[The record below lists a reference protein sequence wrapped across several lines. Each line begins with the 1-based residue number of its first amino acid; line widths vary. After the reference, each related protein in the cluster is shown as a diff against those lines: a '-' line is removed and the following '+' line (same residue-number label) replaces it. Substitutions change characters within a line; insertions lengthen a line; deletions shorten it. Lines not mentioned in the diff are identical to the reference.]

1 MAASMVTRTA
11 ALRLGLGARAAGAR
25 RYSAA
30 EGSTGGFW
38 SRFRGKKEAS
48 DLETVTISGQL
59 ELTPSPP
66 HPPEYVAER
75 PPPRSRKYTPPADL
89 EMRLHAQL
97 AEVFGASLPEDWQD
111 ISLSDGGQKFQLLSR
126 LSRELQHTIPNSRLH
141 LMRSAS
147 DVLEFY
153 RTPVQDSSKFD
164 DLATTELPPNLKI
177 RWSYEGGV

>member
-38 SRFRGKKEAS
+38 SRFREPGNITTQERR
-48 DLETVTISGQL
+48 TC
-59 ELTPSPP
+59 PP
-66 HPPEYVAER
+66 MER

-177 RWSYEGGV
+177 RWSY